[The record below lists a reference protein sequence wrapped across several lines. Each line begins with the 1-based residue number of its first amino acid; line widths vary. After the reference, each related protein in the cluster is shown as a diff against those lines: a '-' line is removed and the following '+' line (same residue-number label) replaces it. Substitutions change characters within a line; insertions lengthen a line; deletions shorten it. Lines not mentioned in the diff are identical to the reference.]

1 MRLRSSGRNS
11 GTESRSCEKS
21 RVNTDAENAAL
32 KSKVED
38 VESRLVK
45 VEQDSSAEQPQ
56 NERNQKVASDN
67 TRKTDTIDLDAI
79 TPGASMFEISQQLT
93 QLLCDKALIAEEY
106 TLETNQEEILCWRKK
121 LCISGEGLVL

>member
-1 MRLRSSGRNS
+1 MRLRSSARNS

-21 RVNTDAENAAL
+21 RVNTHAENAAL

-56 NERNQKVASDN
+56 NERNQKVASADDVPDSVIN
-67 TRKTDTIDLDAI
+67 TAERSENQSNN
-79 TPGASMFEISQQLT
+79 ASSV
-93 QLLCDKALIAEEY
+93 DSK
-106 TLETNQEEILCWRKK
+106 N
-121 LCISGEGLVL
+121 

>member
-67 TRKTDTIDLDAI
+67 VHDSVIDTAE
-79 TPGASMFEISQQLT
+79 GSENQSNNASSV
-93 QLLCDKALIAEEY
+93 DSK
-106 TLETNQEEILCWRKK
+106 N
-121 LCISGEGLVL
+121 